1 MTDHKDD
8 WEFMEECS
16 VCKKK
21 MTMMKP
27 ICPVCA
33 YDKIIE
39 FKKDERA
46 ETIKAV
52 LKTIDDKIN
61 ALKTVMHKT
70 MEAGHTID
78 DFTDEQIVKIET
90 LDELRK
96 EICKI

>member
-1 MTDHKDD
+1 
-8 WEFMEECS
+8 
-16 VCKKK
+16 
-21 MTMMKP
+21 
-27 ICPVCA
+27 
-33 YDKIIE
+33 
-39 FKKDERA
+39 
-46 ETIKAV
+46 V

-96 EICKI
+96 EIEKVE